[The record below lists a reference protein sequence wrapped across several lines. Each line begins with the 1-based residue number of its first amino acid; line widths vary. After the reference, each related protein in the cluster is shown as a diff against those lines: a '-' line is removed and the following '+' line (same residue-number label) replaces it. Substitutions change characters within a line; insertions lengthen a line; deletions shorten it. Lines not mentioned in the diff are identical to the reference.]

1 MQRDYLG
8 NSISGGR
15 DSTLR
20 AIDDFIE
27 GYLAYETRAERVL
40 IAADADPESC
50 MANVYGGILWMLL
63 EAPEGAARAAKYLA
77 AAERAAP
84 GATRREQL
92 NCAMLRAWVDDDL
105 GRCIRLCDQVS
116 DEFPRDL
123 AIVKTHQY

>member
-50 MANVYGGILWMLL
+50 MTNVYAGMLWMLL
-63 EAPEGAARAAKYLA
+63 EAPEGASRAAKYLTA
-77 AAERAAP
+77 A
-84 GATRREQL
+84 
-92 NCAMLRAWVDDDL
+92 
-105 GRCIRLCDQVS
+105 
-116 DEFPRDL
+116 
-123 AIVKTHQY
+123 